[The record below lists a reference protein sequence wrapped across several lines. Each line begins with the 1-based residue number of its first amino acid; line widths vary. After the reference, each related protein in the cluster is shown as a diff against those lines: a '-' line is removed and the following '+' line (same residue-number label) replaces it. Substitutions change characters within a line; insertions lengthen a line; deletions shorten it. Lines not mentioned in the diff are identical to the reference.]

1 MCGIGSRDVGDGSSF
16 GFVAAGIE
24 EEIISWC
31 GCFSE
36 QERLSLLSVWGLCES
51 KN

>member
-24 EEIISWC
+24 EEIIC
-31 GCFSE
+31 KLHFICRFV
-36 QERLSLLSVWGLCES
+36 SLIVIYVA
-51 KN
+51 